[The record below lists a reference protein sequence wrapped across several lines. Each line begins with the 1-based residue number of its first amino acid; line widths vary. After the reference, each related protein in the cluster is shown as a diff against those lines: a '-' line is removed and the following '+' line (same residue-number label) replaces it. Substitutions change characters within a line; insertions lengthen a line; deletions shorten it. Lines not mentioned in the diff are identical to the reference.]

1 MKREKIIN
9 LLVIV
14 TAFIILVLLITTKP
28 RIINYTNNNINDNET
43 YIYTNHNNITVAGP
57 YNITQL
63 EFIPIYSNTT
73 LYNSLNKYK
82 YQLFI
87 FDPTLSGYYNAEI
100 LYILI
105 YLLKYNKNVIYVCSF
120 YYNSSGCKYFLEN
133 NSINDDFVFLYTM
146 NNNYE
151 NLTYILPR
159 NETLLIYLVPTNDS
173 YGIIFND
180 WNNTVII
187 YNNNS
192 IIAQMVAQKFIL
204 YYYGI
209 INN

>member
-1 MKREKIIN
+1 MKREKVIN
-9 LLVIV
+9 LLILVI
-14 TAFIILVLLITTKP
+14 AFIILALIITIKSK
-28 RIINYTNNNINDNET
+28 IINYTNNINNNQT
-43 YIYTNHNNITVAGP
+43 YIYKNPNNITIAGP

-63 EFIPIYSNTT
+63 EFIPIYSNTS
-73 LYNSLNKYK
+73 LYNSLNNYK

-87 FDPTLSGYYNAEI
+87 FDPTLNGYYNAEI

-105 YLLKYNKNVIYVCSF
+105 YLLKYNKNFIYACSF

-133 NSINDDFVFLYTM
+133 NSINDNYIFLYTT
-146 NNNYE
+146 NNYE

-159 NETLLIYLVPTNDS
+159 NETLLIYLLPTNNS
-173 YGIIFND
+173 YGIIFNNQ
-180 WNNTVII
+180 NNTVII

-192 IIAQMVAQKFIL
+192 IIAEEMAEKFIL

-209 INN
+209 INS

>member
-1 MKREKIIN
+1 MKREKVIN
-9 LLVIV
+9 LLILVI
-14 TAFIILVLLITTKP
+14 AFIILVLIITIKSK
-28 RIINYTNNNINDNET
+28 IINYTNNINNNRT
-43 YIYTNHNNITVAGP
+43 YVYTNPNNITIAGP

-63 EFIPIYSNTT
+63 EFIPIYSNTS
-73 LYNSLNKYK
+73 LYNSLNNYK

-87 FDPTLSGYYNAEI
+87 FDPTLNGYYNAEI

-105 YLLKYNKNVIYVCSF
+105 YLLKYNKNFIYACSF

-133 NSINDDFVFLYTM
+133 NSINDNYIFLYTT
-146 NNNYE
+146 NNYE

-159 NETLLIYLVPTNDS
+159 NETLLIYLLPTNNS
-173 YGIIFND
+173 YGIIFNNQ
-180 WNNTVII
+180 NNTVII

-192 IIAQMVAQKFIL
+192 IIAEEMAEKFIL

-209 INN
+209 INS

>member
-9 LLVIV
+9 LSILII
-14 TAFIILVLLITTKP
+14 AFIILVIIIAIKS
-28 RIINYTNNNINDNET
+28 RIINYTNNINNNSI
-43 YIYTNHNNITVAGP
+43 YIYTNPDNITIAGP

-63 EFIPIYSNTT
+63 EFIPIYSNES

-105 YLLKYNKNVIYVCSF
+105 YLLKYNKNIKYVCSF

-133 NSINDDFVFLYTM
+133 NSINDNYIFLYTTY
-146 NNNYE
+146 NDYE

-173 YGIIFND
+173 YGIIFNSQ
-180 WNNTVII
+180 NNTVTI

-192 IIAQMVAQKFIL
+192 IIAQMMAEKFIL

-209 INN
+209 INS